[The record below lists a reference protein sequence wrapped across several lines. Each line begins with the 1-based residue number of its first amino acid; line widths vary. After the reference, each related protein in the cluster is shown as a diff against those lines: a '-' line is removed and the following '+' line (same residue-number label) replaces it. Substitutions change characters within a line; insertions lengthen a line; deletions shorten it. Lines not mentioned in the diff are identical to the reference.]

1 MNPTIQIIITCELVV
16 LTLKILIMYLN
27 LKPKRM
33 MIRII
38 SRDLRSWL

>member
-1 MNPTIQIIITCELVV
+1 
-16 LTLKILIMYLN
+16 MYLN